1 MTLERAR
8 TDYHKEE
15 EFHIQYPH
23 TLHALQNLIMAI
35 VDYQKNQGKFSL
47 FGKDKGLK
55 AYQKFMESVRDTR
68 DAMIMD
74 KVLNESA
81 SQSEFQGKL
90 MENII
95 AFSTIYPNWQDAYK
109 YAFEY
114 FGGADANT
122 KRNPESIK
130 NRANTISEPDALR
143 DIDTLASILRREREI
158 WLEAV
163 HVVLNGEK
171 AISTKYN
178 LSILPALP
186 MVSAFQIV
194 YALHFISLKKY
205 LVGKD
210 YDNFLSAL
218 SHLCCTQPI
227 GEWMELVGKYESN
240 ITSLDVTKQME
251 QLCKDVTDAMIGSHI
266 GVIHG
271 QTLSDISNM
280 ARFFVNKNWII
291 VAEYYGDKATAK
303 QLRDRTDA

>member
-8 TDYHKEE
+8 TDYQKEE
-15 EFHIQYPH
+15 EFRNHYPH
-23 TLHALQNLIMAI
+23 TLHALQNLVMAI
-35 VDYQKNQGKFSL
+35 VDYQKNQGKFSF

-55 AYQKFMESVRDTR
+55 AYQKFMESIRDTR
-68 DAMIMD
+68 DAMIIN
-74 KVLNESA
+74 KVINESA

-90 MENII
+90 LENIVV
-95 AFSTIYPNWQDAYK
+95 FSTIYPNWQDAYK

-130 NRANTISEPDALR
+130 NRANTIFESDALR
-143 DIDTLASILRREREI
+143 DIDALASILRREREI

-163 HVVLNGEK
+163 HIVLNEEK
-171 AISTKYN
+171 AISEKYN

-194 YALHFISLKKY
+194 FVLHFISLKKY

-210 YDNFLSAL
+210 FDNFLSAL

-227 GEWMELVGKYESN
+227 DEWMELVGKYESN
-240 ITSLDVTKQME
+240 ITSLDFAKQMG
-251 QLCKDVTDAMIGSHI
+251 QLCKDVAVAMIGSHI

-271 QTLSDISNM
+271 QILSDISNM

-291 VAEYYGDKATAK
+291 VAEYFGDKATAK
-303 QLRDRTDA
+303 QLHDRAEA